1 MVQAHPPVLLEL
13 DGDSWSDRLDRVER
27 WLATARLL
35 QSGYRE
41 LLDGLVDDVA
51 EPHIKTYLTE
61 LRDVA
66 REHEARVDD
75 LYRAFGREPDRAG
88 TLRTAGATVLAKTR
102 QVIGHLEGAAGGAA
116 SGVWRRLREVLLT
129 NLDAIAGFAVTE
141 QLGLALGIPGVV
153 DVTFPVLRRKTQ
165 DQLLLQEYLL
175 EMASNAVLRGKD
187 F

>member
-1 MVQAHPPVLLEL
+1 MTQPHPPVLLEL
-13 DGDSWSDRLDRVER
+13 DGDSWSARLDRVER
-27 WLATARLL
+27 WLGTTRLL

-41 LLDGLVDDVA
+41 LLESIVDDVA

-66 REHEARVDD
+66 REHEERIDD
-75 LYRAFGREPDRAG
+75 LYRAFGREPGGGG
-88 TLRTAGATVLAKTR
+88 TLRSAGAAALAKTR
-102 QVIGHLEGAAGGAA
+102 QVVGHLEGLAGGAT
-116 SGVWRRLREVLLT
+116 SGVWRTLRELLLS

-141 QLGLALGIPGVV
+141 QLGLALGVPGVV
-153 DVTFPVLRRKTQ
+153 DLTFPIVRRKTQ

-175 EMASNAVLRGKD
+175 EMASNAILRGKD